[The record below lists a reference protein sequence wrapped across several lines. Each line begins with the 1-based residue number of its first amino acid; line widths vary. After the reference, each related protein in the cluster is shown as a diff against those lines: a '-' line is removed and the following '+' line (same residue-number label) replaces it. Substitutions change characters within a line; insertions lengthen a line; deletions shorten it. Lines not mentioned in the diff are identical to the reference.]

1 MSQFVV
7 RYFADEC
14 HISTQARNSRQSVG
28 TGTTARARRCTNC
41 LGELNSSICFDE
53 RHRALHHVVGAKEV
67 IVHHGDHVHK
77 GIADADNVVED
88 AVFIGEGWNMG
99 GKWMTTW
106 HGSLR

>member
-1 MSQFVV
+1 
-7 RYFADEC
+7 
-14 HISTQARNSRQSVG
+14 
-28 TGTTARARRCTNC
+28 
-41 LGELNSSICFDE
+41 
-53 RHRALHHVVGAKEV
+53 VGAKEV

-88 AVFIGEGWNMG
+88 AVFISEGWNMG